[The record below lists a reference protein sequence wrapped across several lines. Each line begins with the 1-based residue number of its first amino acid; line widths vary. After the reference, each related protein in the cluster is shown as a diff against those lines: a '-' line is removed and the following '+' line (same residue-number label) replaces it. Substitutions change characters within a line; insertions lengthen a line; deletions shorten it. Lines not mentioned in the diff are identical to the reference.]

1 MTKMANRVSL
11 SIKYRDGSEN
21 LADGFPLSLSLL
33 IIFFLGLLG
42 EK

>member
-21 LADGFPLSLSLL
+21 LADGFRLSLSLL
-33 IIFFLGLLG
+33 IIFLLGLLG

>member
-21 LADGFPLSLSLL
+21 LADGFRLPLSLL